1 MTPGL
6 AGGLRD
12 PSFVLRSRL
21 LWRRICGLLPGP
33 ACPGSPGI
41 RAAGAGLRA
50 GLVSGLKP
58 DCNRA
63 FRPDDAGSYCDAD
76 VASRGDAV
84 R

>member
-50 GLVSGLKP
+50 GL
-58 DCNRA
+58 
-63 FRPDDAGSYCDAD
+63 DAGPHCDAD